1 MLVASWHSQPSSE
14 MSFTN
19 SGRRATYLSDEWK
32 STVAGGRGVN
42 SIWLEAK
49 AFFQEGVKVR
59 TTINEDKVII
69 ALQLINHIFFQDCMD
84 VLTR

>member
-32 STVAGGRGVN
+32 STVAGGKGVN
-42 SIWLEAK
+42 STVARPK
-49 AFFQEGVKVR
+49 AFQEGVKVR

-69 ALQLINHIFFQDCMD
+69 ALQLINHIFFQDSMD